1 MSGRTYESGQIS
13 YEKLYIFDEENRD
26 IPLSAKS
33 AMIQAM
39 EQNDPVGI
47 IAGYYDEKLTIWAAG
62 SFFLENLGYS
72 IENFRELTGGSLLKI
87 IMDDSAYPFSPEA
100 FRKMQGKTEYYMLT
114 REGAPLFL
122 RTVKSEAQDQHGRAL
137 WVLSTRISR
146 SSQNLSLIN
155 GLVKTGSWSI
165 DYDLQGQVK
174 KVKWGNSFRRM
185 IGFATR
191 EEFSDTLEAWENRI
205 HPDERLQVMRS
216 FREIAGR
223 TDCDRYDVEYRM
235 MLKNGEYQWFRTNA
249 HVIRRMDGT
258 VDSLVGV
265 IINTD
270 QKNKIMR
277 ENNAMDQ
284 MIQGVVRLVERFA
297 VCDLECDRYE
307 YFEKDSRMSFY
318 KSVGTYSEL
327 LEDMD
332 EKFVVL
338 KNNSHTRM
346 SDLLSVAYLRD
357 VLRQNERI
365 MTFEYRTLDKCV
377 FRMLSIVPI
386 EWKDGVLT
394 KTVMIAQDVGQ
405 KYEYENLANTDA
417 LTGLY
422 NRRYLEALLKA
433 WRERG
438 TKFALFFLDLDRF
451 KKINDTYGHRIGDE
465 LLSIVGRRLKG
476 CICGLDEVFRIGGDE
491 FALMIA
497 SKGRLDGE
505 RCSQLMQ
512 RLQKVVSR
520 SVVIDGMEIHARISC
535 GYAIYPDDSIS
546 MEELQ
551 IIADR
556 RMYDNKAK
564 HERELLGN

>member
-1 MSGRTYESGQIS
+1 MSGRTYEGEQIS

-174 KVKWGNSFRRM
+174 KVKWGNSLRRM

-191 EEFSDTLEAWENRI
+191 EEFPDTLEAWENRI

-216 FREIAGR
+216 FREIAGS

-270 QKNKIMR
+270 QKNKMMR

-451 KKINDTYGHRIGDE
+451 KKVNDTYGHRIGDE

-505 RCSQLMQ
+505 LCSQLMQ

-556 RMYDNKAK
+556 RMYDNKAE

>member
-1 MSGRTYESGQIS
+1 MSGRTYEGGQIS

-26 IPLSAKS
+26 IPSSAKS

-47 IAGYYDEKLTIWAAG
+47 VAGYYDEKLTIWAAG

-165 DYDLQGQVK
+165 NYDLQGQIK

-191 EEFSDTLEAWENRI
+191 EEFPDTLEAWENRI

-216 FREIAGR
+216 FREIAGS
-223 TDCDRYDVEYRM
+223 TGCDRYDAEYRM

-249 HVIRRMDGT
+249 RVIRRMDGT

-297 VCDLECDRYE
+297 VCDLECGRYE

-318 KSVGTYSEL
+318 KSAGTYSEL

-332 EKFVVL
+332 GKFVVL

-346 SDLLSVAYLRD
+346 SDLLSVAYLRE

-365 MTFEYRTLDKCV
+365 LTFEYRTLDKCV

-386 EWKDGVLT
+386 EWKNGVLT

-422 NRRYLEALLKA
+422 NRRYLEVLLKA

-438 TKFALFFLDLDRF
+438 MKFALFFLDLDRF
-451 KKINDTYGHRIGDE
+451 KKVNDTYGHRIGDE

-505 RCSQLMQ
+505 LCSQLMQ

-556 RMYDNKAK
+556 RMYDNKAEHK
-564 HERELLGN
+564 RELLGN

>member
-1 MSGRTYESGQIS
+1 
-13 YEKLYIFDEENRD
+13 
-26 IPLSAKS
+26 
-33 AMIQAM
+33 
-39 EQNDPVGI
+39 
-47 IAGYYDEKLTIWAAG
+47 
-62 SFFLENLGYS
+62 
-72 IENFRELTGGSLLKI
+72 
-87 IMDDSAYPFSPEA
+87 
-100 FRKMQGKTEYYMLT
+100 
-114 REGAPLFL
+114 
-122 RTVKSEAQDQHGRAL
+122 
-137 WVLSTRISR
+137 
-146 SSQNLSLIN
+146 
-155 GLVKTGSWSI
+155 
-165 DYDLQGQVK
+165 
-174 KVKWGNSFRRM
+174 
-185 IGFATR
+185 
-191 EEFSDTLEAWENRI
+191 
-205 HPDERLQVMRS
+205 
-216 FREIAGR
+216 
-223 TDCDRYDVEYRM
+223 
-235 MLKNGEYQWFRTNA
+235 
-249 HVIRRMDGT
+249 
-258 VDSLVGV
+258 
-265 IINTD
+265 
-270 QKNKIMR
+270 
-277 ENNAMDQ
+277 
-284 MIQGVVRLVERFA
+284 
-297 VCDLECDRYE
+297 
-307 YFEKDSRMSFY
+307 MSFY
-318 KSVGTYSEL
+318 KPVGTYSEL

-365 MTFEYRTLDKCV
+365 MTFEYRTLDKSV

-422 NRRYLEALLKA
+422 NRRYMEALLKA

-505 RCSQLMQ
+505 LCSQLMQ

-556 RMYDNKAK
+556 RMYDNKAE